1 MNNNLSVNLLK
12 ERKSLLLVCITGSDC
27 EATVKYLLC
36 SYTGPQFT
44 SCLIQVV
51 LAPPP
56 LINNIRCHSWTCLV
70 SLLTGI
76 TRTYTDPV
84 IWNCGH
90 RYNEICQGFLVYE
103 KQKYTFNFQMT
114 KKNYLPILSQKNIP
128 TGRNKKTLSGFS
140 ITAFPNSSVGLIL
153 QTLPSNSFFVSQLW
167 HWHAILKRH
176 RRRNIPQV
184 LSKSH
189 QRSQR
194 WVKRWRGG
202 PIHSTTKISNPPRP
216 QLWLPIRYFLYQE
229 LQSDAAQLL

>member
-1 MNNNLSVNLLK
+1 MK
-12 ERKSLLLVCITGSDC
+12 ENFQRDVLLVCITGSDC

-36 SYTGPQFT
+36 SHTGPQFT
-44 SCLIQVV
+44 FCLIQVV

-56 LINNIRCHSWTCLV
+56 LINNILIGCHSST
-70 SLLTGI
+70 
-76 TRTYTDPV
+76 
-84 IWNCGH
+84 CGH
-90 RYNEICQGFLVYE
+90 HYNETCQGFLVYE
-103 KQKYTFNFQMT
+103 KQKYTLNFQMT

-128 TGRNKKTLSGFS
+128 YDNRKERKNITGKTLSGFS
-140 ITAFPNSSVGLIL
+140 IAAFPNSWVGLIL
-153 QTLPSNSFFVSQLW
+153 QTLASNSFFVLQLW
-167 HWHAILKRH
+167 HWHAILKRY
-176 RRRNIPQV
+176 RRRNVPQV

-194 WVKRWRGG
+194 WVKRWGGG